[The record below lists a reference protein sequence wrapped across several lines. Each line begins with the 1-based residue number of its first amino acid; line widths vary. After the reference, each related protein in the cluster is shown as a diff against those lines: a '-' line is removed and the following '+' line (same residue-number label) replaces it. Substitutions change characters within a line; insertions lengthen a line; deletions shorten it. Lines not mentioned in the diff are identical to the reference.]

1 MQDPAADHAHWHAR
15 LDLVLEPRGERTA
28 LVHKRQYGPL
38 SVQRPFHPEG
48 APCHLYVLHPPGG
61 VVGGDRLNIDL
72 RVRAGAHA
80 LLTQPGAAK
89 FYRSAGAT
97 ARQRQVL
104 RAAAGGVLEW
114 LPQEMILFP
123 GARLQA
129 DTTVALEPGARFFG
143 WELSSLGRPVIG
155 ERFEPGRADLGLRIE
170 CDGRPLLLDRLRIDE
185 GVGLD
190 GPSGLRGLPVN
201 GTLIATGAD
210 AEVLATARAVS
221 AQWPALTVA
230 ATRLDDLLVVRGL
243 ASRVEPLMLCFRA
256 LWQELRP
263 RLLGIRASPPRIWAT

>member
-1 MQDPAADHAHWHAR
+1 MQDLAADHAHWHAR

-28 LVHKRQYGPL
+28 LAHKRQYGPL

-48 APCHLYVLHPPGG
+48 TPCHLYVLHPPGG
-61 VVGGDRLNIDL
+61 VVGGDRLEIDL
-72 RVRAGAHA
+72 CVTAGAHA

-97 ARQRQVL
+97 AHQRQVL

-123 GARLQA
+123 GARLRA

-170 CDGRPLLLDRLRIDE
+170 RDGRPLLLERLRVDD

-190 GPSGLRGLPVN
+190 GPSGLRGLPVH

-230 ATRLDDLLVVRGL
+230 ATRLDDLLVVRAL

-263 RLLGIRASPPRIWAT
+263 RLLGIGASPPRIWAT